1 MGLNIKNTQ
10 AEAAVR
16 ELAALTGEGVTET
29 IVGAVREKLGRLK
42 AAKKAQTVE
51 ELLES
56 IRPLQEALQANKIDP
71 NDNRTALELMDDLYD
86 EHGLPK

>member
-1 MGLNIKNTQ
+1 MGLNIKNSE

-29 IVGAVREKLGRLK
+29 IVGAVKEKLVRLK

-51 ELLES
+51 EFLES
-56 IRPLQEALQANKIDP
+56 IRPLQEALQASKIDP